1 MLDLHPFTV
10 QFAVALLLV
19 SVLFDILAMTTDRPH
34 LHLVGWWNL
43 FVGFLA
49 SLFAVITGL
58 YAKNNASF
66 TSEIYPVLTYH
77 QWLGIAVAALFTIL
91 FVWRSSMQRQ
101 IYDRWKTIYI
111 SVSIFSAIVLLTTGL
126 LGGQLVFQHGA
137 NVEKV
142 KKLRQ
147 QIEQLQDESS
157 EDTSGNN
164 TQSE

>member
-10 QFAVALLLV
+10 QFAVALLSV
-19 SVLFDILAMTTDRPH
+19 SVMFDILAITTERPH

-43 FVGFLA
+43 FIGFLA

-66 TSEIYPVLTYH
+66 TSDVFPVLTYH

-101 IYDRWKTIYI
+101 IYDRWKTAYLSLSII
-111 SVSIFSAIVLLTTGL
+111 SAFVLLTTGL

-142 KKLRQ
+142 KELRQ
-147 QIEQLQDESS
+147 HIEQLQNDSLP
-157 EDTSGNN
+157 DTINQ
-164 TQSE
+164 TIPPE

>member
-10 QFAVALLLV
+10 QFAVALLSV

-43 FVGFLA
+43 FLGFLA
-49 SLFAVITGL
+49 SLFAVITGF
-58 YAKNNASF
+58 YAKNNSSF
-66 TSEIYPVLTYH
+66 TSDIFPVLTYH
-77 QWLGIAVAALFTIL
+77 QWLGIVVAALFTIL

-101 IYDRWKTIYI
+101 IYEKWKTAYTALSII
-111 SVSIFSAIVLLTTGL
+111 SALVLLTTGL

-142 KKLRQ
+142 KELRQ
-147 QIEQLQDESS
+147 QIEQLQNESPV
-157 EDTSGNN
+157 DTSMTNIL
-164 TQSE
+164 SE

>member
-10 QFAVALLLV
+10 QFAVALLSV

-43 FVGFLA
+43 FLGFLA

-66 TSEIYPVLTYH
+66 TSDIFPVLTYH
-77 QWLGIAVAALFTIL
+77 QWLGIVVAALFTIL

-101 IYDRWKTIYI
+101 IYEKWKTAYTALSII
-111 SVSIFSAIVLLTTGL
+111 SALVLLTTGL

-142 KKLRQ
+142 KELRQ
-147 QIEQLQDESS
+147 QIEQLQNESPV
-157 EDTSGNN
+157 DTSMNN
-164 TQSE
+164 IPSE